1 MLHVFI
7 YYSIEPIYY
16 TKFFG
21 KEKYDTGFTLS
32 YNGIMSSFFSMIFRM
47 KYITRWGLMNN
58 KRSENLSE
66 HSLEVGMIAHCLATI
81 GNKRLGKQLDADH
94 IAVMG
99 MFHDCTEIITGDM
112 PTPVKYFNEEIRRTY
127 KGIERT
133 AAKELVKL
141 LPDDM
146 KDVYEPLLN
155 EQGNCEYET
164 RLVKAAD
171 KICAY
176 IKCIDEIRMGN
187 DEFNKAR
194 TSAAAAIAALDL
206 DEANIFMEEFA
217 PSYALTL
224 DEQKLADL
232 L

>member
-1 MLHVFI
+1 
-7 YYSIEPIYY
+7 
-16 TKFFG
+16 
-21 KEKYDTGFTLS
+21 
-32 YNGIMSSFFSMIFRM
+32 
-47 KYITRWGLMNN
+47 MNN
-58 KRSENLSE
+58 TRTENISE
-66 HSLEVGMIAHCLATI
+66 HSLTVAIIAHALCI
-81 GNKRLGKQLDADH
+81 INNKCFGGKADPEH
-94 IAVMG
+94 AAAISL
-99 MFHDCTEIITGDM
+99 FHDCTEIITGDM
-112 PTPVKYFNEEIRRTY
+112 PTPVKYYNEEIRRTY
-127 KGIERT
+127 KEIERT

-141 LPDDM
+141 LPEDM
-146 KDVYEPLLN
+146 KDIYEPLLN
-155 EQGNCEYET
+155 ERGNTEYEA

-194 TSAAAAIAALDL
+194 SSAAKAISALQL
-206 DEANIFMEEFA
+206 PEADIFMEEFA

>member
-1 MLHVFI
+1 M
-7 YYSIEPIYY
+7 SD
-16 TKFFG
+16 TFFA
-21 KEKYDTGFTLS
+21 T
-32 YNGIMSSFFSMIFRM
+32 MWRM
-47 KYITRWGLMNN
+47 KYIERWALM
-58 KRSENLSE
+58 RSSRNESLSE
-66 HSLEVGMIAHCLATI
+66 HSLDVAMIAHALCTI
-81 GNKRLGKQLDADH
+81 GNERLHKNLNAERAVLIALYHDA
-94 IAVMG
+94 A
-99 MFHDCTEIITGDM
+99 EIITGDM
-112 PTPVKYFNEEIRRTY
+112 PTPVKYYNEEIRRTY
-127 KGIERT
+127 KEIERT

-155 EQGNCEYET
+155 EKGNTEYEAK
-164 RLVKAAD
+164 LVKAAD

-187 DEFNKAR
+187 DEFNKAG
-194 TSAAAAIAALDL
+194 TSAANAIAALRL
-206 DEANIFMEEFA
+206 PEADIFMEEFA

>member
-1 MLHVFI
+1 
-7 YYSIEPIYY
+7 
-16 TKFFG
+16 
-21 KEKYDTGFTLS
+21 
-32 YNGIMSSFFSMIFRM
+32 MSSFFSMIFRM

-66 HSLEVGMIAHCLATI
+66 HSLEVAMIAHCLATI
-81 GNKRLGKQLDADH
+81 GNKRLSKDLDADH

-99 MFHDCTEIITGDM
+99 LFHDCTEIITGDM
-112 PTPVKYFNEEIRRTY
+112 PTPVKYYNEEIRRTY
-127 KGIERT
+127 KEIERT

-141 LPDDM
+141 LPEDM
-146 KDVYEPLLN
+146 KDIYEPLLN
-155 EQGNCEYET
+155 ERGNTEYEA

-194 TSAAAAIAALDL
+194 SSAAKAIAALQL
-206 DEANIFMEEFA
+206 PEADIFMEEFA